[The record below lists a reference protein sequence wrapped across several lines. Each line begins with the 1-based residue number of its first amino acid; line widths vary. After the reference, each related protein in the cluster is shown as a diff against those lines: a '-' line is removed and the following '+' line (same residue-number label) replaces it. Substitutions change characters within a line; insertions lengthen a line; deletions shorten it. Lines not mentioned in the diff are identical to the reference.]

1 MSTKQTQHSPTPWE
15 AYNDNNGRKLKHW
28 RIRGACV
35 RDEPAFATIDSG
47 GKLQPEYEAG
57 NAAFIVR
64 ACNSHE
70 ALLAACKEGMAALK
84 HYLDSVEDGKD
95 DNAESAYQFMFVAIA
110 AAEGN

>member
-1 MSTKQTQHSPTPWE
+1 MKVSKKV
-15 AYNDNNGRKLKHW
+15 KL
-28 RIRGACV
+28 RLVGL
-35 RDEPAFATIDSG
+35 D
-47 GKLQPEYEAG
+47 G
-57 NAAFIVR
+57 NAF
-64 ACNSHE
+64 